1 MSILCYHRLK
11 NVLLAVIAFLALCI
25 QHNDAG
31 FSKVKYLLKTWRQF
45 PAGFEQPRH
54 EDGSLLLQRP
64 RKPKAGIPITSVAQL
79 KEVFAKG
86 YRVRDMDVRGDI
98 ACLLKEPVVHPVVK
112 ALHERKN
119 KGSKPGERVAEDTA
133 KIAIAIEGGG
143 MRGCVAAG
151 MISVRQLLERPLHVS
166 DMCYPLVC

>member
-1 MSILCYHRLK
+1 VVALF
-11 NVLLAVIAFLALCI
+11 LLSV
-25 QHNDAG
+25 HHSEAG

-45 PAGFEQPRH
+45 PAGFEQPRN

-64 RKPKAGIPITSVAQL
+64 RKPKMGIPIASVAEL
-79 KEVFAKG
+79 KEVFSKG

-112 ALHERKN
+112 ALYERKN
-119 KGSKPGERVAEDTA
+119 KGSRPGERAVEDKA

-151 MISVRQLLERPLHVS
+151 MITVRMHTVPDCAHF
-166 DMCYPLVC
+166 